1 MSGHTLVDLQQA
13 FKKLV
18 TSMVKDLDDTGHFL
32 NRDKLPTHQ
41 RAVLD
46 SVLGETL
53 RDSDLSDV
61 LFNLSKILSDLH
73 GKKTI
78 VLIDE
83 HDTPMTNVA
92 KQPFAEQ
99 VFPSPSR
106 TLHTSHLP
114 PRHMIFSA
122 PSTKNC

>member
-1 MSGHTLVDLQQA
+1 MSGRTLVDLQQA
-13 FKKLV
+13 FKKCV
-18 TSMVKDLDDTGHFL
+18 TSMVQDLDDTGHFW
-32 NRDKLPTHQ
+32 NRDKLLPHQ
-41 RAVLD
+41 RAVLN
-46 SVLGETL
+46 SVLGDTL
-53 RDSDLSDV
+53 RDSDLSDI
-61 LFNLSKILSDLH
+61 LFNLSRILSDLH

-83 HDTPMTNVA
+83 HDTPMMKVA

-106 TLHTSHLP
+106 TLHTSHFP
-114 PRHMIFSA
+114 PRHMIFSD